1 MFYVRN
7 LTKTPITFQGILIP
21 AYESADVEIISDYI
35 GLSALLNSG
44 KATYGRK
51 NKVISEPAPEKKDAV
66 EVVVEEKIE
75 VPDEPISEPAVESVE
90 SKVEDSQSV
99 IPEIEEKKIVE
110 KTSKKR
116 RNSAKDDN

>member
-21 AYESADVEIISDYI
+21 AYGSADVDFISDYI

-51 NKVISEPAPEKKDAV
+51 NKVVAEAAPEKKETVVAVAVEETESAPVEPVSDPVAEAV
-66 EVVVEEKIE
+66 EVAPVVE
-75 VPDEPISEPAVESVE
+75 
-90 SKVEDSQSV
+90 
-99 IPEIEEKKIVE
+99 PEIEEKQIVE
-110 KTSKKR
+110 KTNKKR

>member
-7 LTKTPITFQGILIP
+7 LTKIPISFQGILIP
-21 AYESADVEIISDYI
+21 AYASADVEIISDYI

-51 NKVISEPAPEKKDAV
+51 NKTVTEAAPEKKETVVVAVEQKEEAPVEPVSEPVAEAV
-66 EVVVEEKIE
+66 EVAPVVEPK
-75 VPDEPISEPAVESVE
+75 
-90 SKVEDSQSV
+90 
-99 IPEIEEKKIVE
+99 IEEKQIVE
-110 KTSKKR
+110 KTTKKR

>member
-7 LTKTPITFQGILIP
+7 LTKTPITFQGIFIP
-21 AYESADVEIISDYI
+21 AYGSADVDVISDYI

-51 NKVISEPAPEKKDAV
+51 NKTVKEAAPEKKETVVAVAVEQKEEAPVEPVSEPVAEAV
-66 EVVVEEKIE
+66 EVAPVVE
-75 VPDEPISEPAVESVE
+75 
-90 SKVEDSQSV
+90 
-99 IPEIEEKKIVE
+99 PEIEEKQIVE
-110 KTSKKR
+110 KTNKKR

>member
-21 AYESADVEIISDYI
+21 AYASADVEIISDYI
-35 GLSALLNSG
+35 GLSKLLNSG

-51 NKVISEPAPEKKDAV
+51 NKVVAEPAPEKKDSV
-66 EVVVEEKIE
+66 EVAVEEKIE
-75 VPDEPISEPAVESVE
+75 VPDEPISEPAVEAVE
-90 SKVEDSQSV
+90 SEVDDSQSV